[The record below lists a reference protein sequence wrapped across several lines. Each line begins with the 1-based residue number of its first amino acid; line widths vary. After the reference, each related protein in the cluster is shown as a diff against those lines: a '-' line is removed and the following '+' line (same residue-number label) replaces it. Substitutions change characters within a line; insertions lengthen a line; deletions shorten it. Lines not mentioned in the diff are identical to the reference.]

1 MIQGGFFMDI
11 INRRFENGEKSFK
24 IYQLVNDNGVCVEV
38 LSLGGV
44 ITKIM
49 TPDKE
54 GIFKN
59 IVLEL
64 EKPED
69 YYINDAYR
77 GAIAGRTAGRIGGGK
92 VTIEG
97 IEYNIT
103 KNSNGSTL
111 HGGTIGFSKKIWDS
125 QPIKEEDYVGVKL
138 NLKSADGEEGY
149 PGNVEV
155 QVIYKLNNENELT
168 MEYSGTTD
176 KTTLLNLTNH
186 NYYNLSGDGESRIE
200 EHILKINSDRICEMG
215 DGSIVTGRLLEV
227 EGTPFDFRLEK
238 ALGKDIDDMTNEQL
252 AKGCGYDHMWML
264 NGDKNTDITFRD
276 PKSGRA
282 MDIKTN
288 AECVVCYAMNFA
300 EGELLSC
307 GKKASP
313 RMACCFE
320 TQAPPIGFNNEFA
333 EMSILK
339 PGEKYEA
346 KTVFKFYVT
355 Q

>member
-1 MIQGGFFMDI
+1 MVEIGR
-11 INRRFENGEKSFK
+11 RRFDNGEKSFE
-24 IYQLVNDNGVCVEV
+24 IYNLVNDNGVTVEI

-44 ITKIM
+44 ITKIL

-92 VTIEG
+92 VTIDGKVYE
-97 IEYNIT
+97 IT

-111 HGGTIGFSKKIWDS
+111 HGGNVGFSKKIWDS

-155 QVIYKLNNENELT
+155 QVTYILDNEDRLT

-176 KTTLLNLTNH
+176 KTTLINLTNH
-186 NYYNLSGDGESRIE
+186 NYYNLSGDGERRIE
-200 EHILKINSDRICEMG
+200 GHTLRMNSDKICEMG
-215 DGSIVTGRLLEV
+215 EGSIVTGRLIEV
-227 EGTPFDFRLEK
+227 GGTPFDFRLEK
-238 ALGKDIDDMTNEQL
+238 ALGKDIDDRTNEQI
-252 AKGCGYDHMWML
+252 AKGCGYDHMWVL
-264 NGDKNTDITFRD
+264 NKDNDTAITFKD
-276 PKSGRA
+276 PESGRA
-282 MDIKTN
+282 MDIETN
-288 AECVVCYAMNFA
+288 AECVVCYTMNFA
-300 EGELLSC
+300 EGEMLSC

-333 EMSILK
+333 ELSILR

-346 KTVFKFYVT
+346 KTIFKFYVT

>member
-1 MIQGGFFMDI
+1 MEIT
-11 INRRFENGEKSFK
+11 NKRFENGEKSFE
-24 IYQLVNDNGVCVEV
+24 IYNLVNDKGVTVEI

-44 ITKIM
+44 ITKIL

-54 GIFKN
+54 GNFKN

-69 YYINDAYR
+69 YYINEAYR
-77 GAIAGRTAGRIGGGK
+77 GAIVGRTAGRIGGGR

-97 IEYNIT
+97 KVYDIT

-111 HGGTIGFSKKIWDS
+111 HGGNIGFSKKIWRS
-125 QPIKEEDYVGVKL
+125 EPIEGKDFVGVKL
-138 NLKSADGEEGY
+138 NLKSEAGEEGY

-155 QVIYKLNNENELT
+155 QVIYRLDNENRLF

-176 KTTLLNLTNH
+176 ETTLLNLTNH
-186 NYYNLSGDGESRIE
+186 NYYNLSGDGERRIE
-200 EHILKINSDRICEMG
+200 THTLQINSDKICEMG
-215 DGSIVTGRLLEV
+215 DGSIVTGKFIKV
-227 EGTPFDFRLEK
+227 EGTPFDFR
-238 ALGKDIDDMTNEQL
+238 ALKSIGRDIEDTSNEQL

-264 NGDKNTDITFRD
+264 NRDKGVAITFKD
-276 PKSGRA
+276 PISGRG
-282 MDIKTN
+282 MDIETS

-300 EGELLSC
+300 EGEMLSC

-320 TQAPPIGFNNEFA
+320 TQAPPIGFNSEFA
-333 EMSILK
+333 DKSILR
-339 PGEKYEA
+339 PNETYEA
-346 KTVFKFYVT
+346 KTIFRFYVEE
-355 Q
+355 